1 MSSLIMNAK
10 SLSTFL
16 SRPLAAA
23 LAAPVAA
30 VSLLAAPAVLADNAK
45 YATNCLVCH
54 GADLKG
60 VDQLGVSLVESK
72 FVAGKSEA
80 ELVEFLKVG
89 RLPDD
94 PNMLT
99 GRPMPGFSWIAEEEL
114 REIAAYVKS
123 QTAQ

>member
-94 PNMLT
+94 PNTLT

>member
-10 SLSTFL
+10 SLSALL

-23 LAAPVAA
+23 VAA
-30 VSLLAAPAVLADNAK
+30 ASLLAAPAVLADNDK
-45 YATNCLVCH
+45 YAANCLVCH

-60 VDQLGVSLVESK
+60 VDQLGVNLVESG

-94 PNMLT
+94 PNTLT
-99 GRPMPGFSWIAEEEL
+99 GRPMPGFSWIPEEDL

-123 QTAQ
+123 QAAR